1 MTLYSLHSYESICRI
16 SVLKVLST
24 GLHCNSIVASTVQWP
39 NSFWL
44 SPSPW
49 LGSILHKTIRWEQNF
64 ALLSTTNLT
73 CKRSVSLLFPC
84 RVLCISQS
92 LFSLPVCIKFSSIAP
107 TSVKSLDNYHSFQ
120 CLLFVYV
127 LYECACITVC
137 LCSLCLLFLILVF
150 ASAFYAFS
158 CISICLC
165 SICLFLHFYLSLLY
179 MLILASLF
187 VFALNAY
194 SFISICLCS
203 VCLCLHLY
211 LSLLYML
218 ILTSL
223 FVSASYAYSCISTC
237 ICLCSVCLFLHLCV
251 TTIFSFTCISIF
263 LCSSIC
269 LCSVCLLSHLCAYT
283 SFLCFRHCCL
293 SGISVSVTVVSR
305 SLLFHCFFVFLSCH
319 HICLLLYRLLKQLVP
334 SILVCKLLKL
344 ATHQVAW

>member
-1 MTLYSLHSYESICRI
+1 MCTL
-16 SVLKVLST
+16 
-24 GLHCNSIVASTVQWP
+24 
-39 NSFWL
+39 
-44 SPSPW
+44 
-49 LGSILHKTIRWEQNF
+49 
-64 ALLSTTNLT
+64 
-73 CKRSVSLLFPC
+73 
-84 RVLCISQS
+84 
-92 LFSLPVCIKFSSIAP
+92 
-107 TSVKSLDNYHSFQ
+107 
-120 CLLFVYV
+120 
-127 LYECACITVC
+127 C
-137 LCSLCLLFLILVF
+137 LCSLWMRLYYCLSLFFMLALSYISF
-150 ASAFYAFS
+150 CFYF
-158 CISICLC
+158 LC
-165 SICLFLHFYLSLLY
+165 FLLHLYLSLLY

-194 SFISICLCS
+194 SCISICLCS

>member
-49 LGSILHKTIRWEQNF
+49 LGSILHKTIRWEPNF

-92 LFSLPVCIKFSSIAP
+92 LFSLPVCIKFFSIAP

-179 MLILASLF
+179 MLILASLH
-187 VFALNAY
+187 V
-194 SFISICLCS
+194 
-203 VCLCLHLY
+203 
-211 LSLLYML
+211 
-218 ILTSL
+218 
-223 FVSASYAYSCISTC
+223 FVSALYAYSCISVSLLYFLSHASLSFSALLFVSARYAYSH
-237 ICLCSVCLFLHLCV
+237 IYVPILLFYVFVIAVCLESLCQ
-251 TTIFSFTCISIF
+251 S
-263 LCSSIC
+263 
-269 LCSVCLLSHLCAYT
+269 LLSLDLCYSIVSLYFCHAT
-283 SFLCFRHCCL
+283 ISACCCIAFWSNL
-293 SGISVSVTVVSR
+293 SPPFSSANFSN
-305 SLLFHCFFVFLSCH
+305 
-319 HICLLLYRLLKQLVP
+319 
-334 SILVCKLLKL
+334 
-344 ATHQVAW
+344 